1 VNKVVCYVCGTSYPE
16 NATQCPICG
25 YVQTADSPTSA
36 KSGDG
41 SYTYVKG
48 GRFSKAN
55 VKKRNQNN
63 PNTSRTSSHSKQKGY
78 SKPKKKTNAL
88 TVILIIV
95 LLLAILSVS
104 AYILLR
110 FFVPNDF
117 MYEGLGNLSFFNEQ
131 QETIEPTAEI
141 TEAPTQAPTEA
152 ETVNLDCTAIQL
164 DTYTVELEELDST
177 YQLQISLDP
186 AETPDVL
193 ECISSD
199 ETVAV
204 VTSDGLITAVGEGT
218 ATITVNCGSATVQ
231 CTVNCN
237 IATAEITLNRN
248 EITFSTEGET
258 WVLYSGDIPTDDI
271 IWTSDD
277 NSVATIEGGKVTAV
291 ANGDTTVYA
300 AYNDTTVACV
310 VHCKFEE
317 AQEEDSNITEADGDS
332 DKTYMLHNPYGRSDD
347 VTLNIGEQFILKLVD
362 EGLEEA
368 SDAQWTVGNES
379 VCTFSDNTVKAVG
392 SGTTEIVAT
401 YGDKTYTCIVRV
413 N

>member
-1 VNKVVCYVCGTSYPE
+1 MNKVVCYVCGTSYPE

-25 YVQTADSPTSA
+25 YVQTADSPTST
-36 KSGDG
+36 KSGDS

-55 VKKRNQNN
+55 VKKRNQNSPKATRN
-63 PNTSRTSSHSKQKGY
+63 ASPSKQNGH
-78 SKPKKKTNAL
+78 PKTKNNTNPL

-117 MYEGLGNLSFFNEQ
+117 LYEGLGNLSFLAEQ
-131 QETIEPTAEI
+131 QDEIAPTVGI
-141 TEAPTQAPTEA
+141 TEAPTQAPSEA
-152 ETVNLDCTAIQL
+152 ETVSLDCTAIQL

-177 YQLQISLDP
+177 YQLQISLEP

-204 VTSDGLITAVGEGT
+204 VTNSGLITAVGDGT
-218 ATITVNCGSATVQ
+218 AIITVNCGSATVQ
-231 CTVNCN
+231 CTVNCS
-237 IATAEITLNRN
+237 IPTAEITLNRN

-258 WVLYSGDIPTDDI
+258 WMLYSGEIPVEDIV
-271 IWTSDD
+271 WTSDD

-300 AYNDTTVACV
+300 IYNDMTVACV

-317 AQEEDSNITEADGDS
+317 EQEEDNNITEADGNS
-332 DKTYMLHNPYGRSDD
+332 EKTYMLHNPYGRSDD
-347 VTLNIGEQFILKLVD
+347 VTLNVGEQFMLKLVD

-368 SDAQWTVGNES
+368 SDVQWTVGNEG
-379 VCTFSDNTVKAVG
+379 VCTFSDNTVKAIG
-392 SGTTEIVAT
+392 SGVTEVVAS